1 MKSNANAG
9 LINQVIRRMA
19 KMKLLRP
26 TPPEAAL
33 PPVHNSVTNFYI
45 IQRPRPTAVADA
57 RWETDFPIA
66 EAIAIPMEQA
76 FPMGIP
82 VQDDAPFEADDNGHP
97 VLAEIRATFSQIGN
111 NLTAAVK
118 RDVKRVARRH
128 LNIPPGAPH
137 DVIDLF
143 NAYAYQHPD
152 GTRGL
157 GGGLEH
163 GDASIAYGFLYETL
177 VRQDLF

>member
-1 MKSNANAG
+1 MKTKSNANVG

-45 IQRPRPTAVADA
+45 IQRPRPTADA
-57 RWETDFPIA
+57 RWETEFPTA
-66 EAIAIPMEQA
+66 EAVPMEQA
-76 FPMGIP
+76 LALP
-82 VQDDAPFEADDNGHP
+82 VQEPDQLAEHP
-97 VLAEIRATFSQIGN
+97 VLAEIRGIFSQIGN
-111 NLTAAVK
+111 DLTATVK
-118 RDVKRVARRH
+118 RDVKRVAREY
-128 LNIPPGAPH
+128 LNFPPGAPH

-157 GGGLEH
+157 GGELEH

-177 VRQDLF
+177 LANLEQV